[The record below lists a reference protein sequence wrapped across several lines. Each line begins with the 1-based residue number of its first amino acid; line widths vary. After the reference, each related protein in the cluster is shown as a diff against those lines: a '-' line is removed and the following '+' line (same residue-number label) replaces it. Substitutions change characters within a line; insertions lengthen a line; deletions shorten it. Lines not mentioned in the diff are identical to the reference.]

1 MRLTKAQFDEIADH
15 GALAA
20 LVKVLATRL
29 REAPPPATDS
39 TSPEVVV
46 SVIGVSGDAPVPA
59 VAAGLLTALSARLRA
74 VDPGRSTATALIA
87 RSESPTR

>member
-1 MRLTKAQFDEIADH
+1 MRDTKLVRLTKAQFDEIADH

-46 SVIGVSGDAPVPA
+46 SVIGVSGDAPVPEI
-59 VAAGLLTALSARLRA
+59 GRA
-74 VDPGRSTATALIA
+74 HV
-87 RSESPTR
+87 